1 MSIVDNISI
10 NQTLLYR
17 LGRDRCMTGLRDIAH
32 AMHNMHIP
40 MVQFELIDNLE
51 VLHYRLQ

>member
-17 LGRDRCMTGLRDIAH
+17 LGRDRCMTGLRDVAH